1 MATPM
6 SVVGPAVGGVGGRER
21 SGGGPAGVTR
31 SGISR
36 GASCGLGGLEGGSVE
51 ARREARE
58 TLEPE
63 LVDER
68 GLGVGLKG
76 GSGAFSLRGTSF
88 EVVGAQ
94 MGDVGK
100 APRESGSRG
109 APPMRVGRRR
119 RSFRRGGG
127 ESAALVLGRES
138 AVEVETRREGEE
150 ELEGG
155 EWACLMRSRTD
166 CRFVRGG

>member
-6 SVVGPAVGGVGGRER
+6 SAFDPAVGGVRGKER
-21 SGGGPAGVTR
+21 SGGGPAGATR
-31 SGISR
+31 SGILR

-58 TLEPE
+58 MLEPE
-63 LVDER
+63 LIDER

-94 MGDVGK
+94 MGDLGK
-100 APRESGSRG
+100 VARGSGLRKG
-109 APPMRVGRRR
+109 PPMRAGRRR
-119 RSFRRGGG
+119 RSFRRRGG
-127 ESAALVLGRES
+127 ESAALVLAPEL
-138 AVEVETRREGEE
+138 AVEVGTRREGEE
-150 ELEGG
+150 EEDGG
-155 EWACLMRSRTD
+155 E
-166 CRFVRGG
+166 